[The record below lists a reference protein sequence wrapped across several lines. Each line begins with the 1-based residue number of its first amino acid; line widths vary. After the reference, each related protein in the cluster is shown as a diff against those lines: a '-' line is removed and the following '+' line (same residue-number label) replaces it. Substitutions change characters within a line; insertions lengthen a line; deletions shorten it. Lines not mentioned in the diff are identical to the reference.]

1 MPTIEELKYLSQRR
15 LVAAEVLHR
24 NEVHDIAY
32 HDSGYIIE
40 FGLKAAI
47 CKRKNF
53 EAYPENSGEYF
64 THVYDRL
71 VKLAS
76 LEEELAKKRATDR
89 EFMKN
94 WSIATKWSV
103 HLRYKPIGK
112 DEKTVSKTF
121 LKAVKTEDSG
131 VLPWIKTHW

>member
-47 CKRKNF
+47 CKQHSLDK
-53 EAYPENSGEYF
+53 YPEDMRAYR
-64 THVYDRL
+64 THVYDQL
-71 VKLAS
+71 IKLAG
-76 LEEELAKKRATDR
+76 LESELAKKKANDR

-103 HLRYKPIGK
+103 HLRYVPIGK
-112 DEKTVSKTF
+112 DMKSISGNF
-121 LKAVKTEDSG
+121 LKAIKSEESG
-131 VLPWIKTHW
+131 VLAWIQTHW